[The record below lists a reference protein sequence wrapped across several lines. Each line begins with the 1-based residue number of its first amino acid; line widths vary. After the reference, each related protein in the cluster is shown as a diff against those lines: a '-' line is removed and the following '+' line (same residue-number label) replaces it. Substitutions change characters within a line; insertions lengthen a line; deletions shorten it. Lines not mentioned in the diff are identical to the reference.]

1 MRHYFP
7 WRDPSHRGPQH
18 LISLPPH
25 SVSYADEKD
34 PHTHTHTPTHC
45 TLAYCTHTVHSPGN
59 GYPFIQSLHQ
69 RTFLRPTDTHLAA
82 FLFNFQFGFY
92 FTARNFVGPSNSKF
106 VCNLQRGNFKFES
119 FKDSSPALKPLFFF
133 LKKSTSRSTEANRR
147 HVISGWSVH
156 GARRSVGNQ
165 KKVNRTQM
173 FKQQERS

>member
-1 MRHYFP
+1 MR
-7 WRDPSHRGPQH
+7 
-18 LISLPPH
+18 
-25 SVSYADEKD
+25 KT
-34 PHTHTHTPTHC
+34 HTHTHTPTHC

-106 VCNLQRGNFKFES
+106 VRNLQRGNFKFET

-133 LKKSTSRSTEANRR
+133 K
-147 HVISGWSVH
+147 
-156 GARRSVGNQ
+156 
-165 KKVNRTQM
+165 KKVQVDQLKRTADMWFLGGVFTEHADRSETRRKLIGPKCLNNRKEVNI
-173 FKQQERS
+173 FFFVENFYFFF